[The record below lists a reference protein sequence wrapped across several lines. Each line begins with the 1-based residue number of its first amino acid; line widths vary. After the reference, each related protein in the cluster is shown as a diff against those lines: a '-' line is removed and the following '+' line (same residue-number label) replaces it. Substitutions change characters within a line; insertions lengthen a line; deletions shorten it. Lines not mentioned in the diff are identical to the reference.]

1 MVHFSSNVYSSKV
14 LILKIVLKIPK
25 LCFLN
30 FFVCFLA
37 EIVCQKTA
45 PKYELFWNESSQS
58 SFPFCLN
65 TVQQILDRVFQEKN
79 MISDY
84 QQKVFG
90 CNQTV
95 PNVLEPSAANSQEM
109 VETEQLVINEN
120 KLLEVIDG
128 MDWETLMQMTET
140 RKMSLKIWPG
150 NGTIPQLF
158 WLSVIHFRVLVI
170 AIQLLFLE

>member
-1 MVHFSSNVYSSKV
+1 MVNFFPNVYSLKV
-14 LILKIVLKIPK
+14 LILKIGLKIPK

-37 EIVCQKTA
+37 EIVCKKTT

-58 SFPFCLN
+58 SFPFCFN

-120 KLLEVIDG
+120 KLL
-128 MDWETLMQMTET
+128 
-140 RKMSLKIWPG
+140 
-150 NGTIPQLF
+150 
-158 WLSVIHFRVLVI
+158 
-170 AIQLLFLE
+170 